1 MSSSRKVFGS
11 VWGPV
16 LGLVM
21 VATGALAL
29 TSLGSVSVQAATKKP
44 AKVPARAKATTKSPA
59 KPTPKSTAKSTATST
74 GKTGAKTATSAPN
87 GVSPSNFGTPEGL
100 AKLLTAMVPSSVS
113 PSVFPGEMVSTQPA
127 IAVPST
133 WKVIG
138 STIGDGFATMYL
150 DPPESS
156 VEAAVVALKTQMEAS
171 GWRTP
176 NLPPEP
182 QTVAPTGTVR
192 TPVFCVGDIQLSA
205 QIVKRFDP
213 ANAPVT
219 ATLRLDPTGGDG
231 SPCFVPGPSGSSGS
245 SGSSSTSGSAGSK
258 PILRG
263 AAAPF
268 KPIETDAVV
277 LNNVPKLVVPEF
289 PQLATVPPLSTNAS
303 GLGALVSKNSVSRRF
318 VIERTESPGE
328 LLSQFGT
335 QITAPGWQSSAT
347 GAEGSGGAVSG
358 IWRKVVSEVELQAL
372 ISVVQTLGGD
382 RKREVTVIVSRAEPA
397 IADPSLAK
405 APPVFS
411 RPTGTTA
418 SAATLGELAKR
429 IAGAGDGSTV
439 SLSAETLQSFP
450 ATPALTLPSNWK
462 VLGSFTNAIALQSS
476 STALYQPSG
485 STTGRSGI
493 SLAEVRRLF
502 TQSLLLG
509 GWIPRSDTS
518 RTGFVRAPTSGFSE
532 LSRAFCAPGG
542 VTIDVAA
549 QSFDGKI
556 SVRVDRRTV
565 AGLPCVKLPDIGG
578 SQLPRLELPASVQLV
593 TEPQYGGSLQ
603 REVISSTSSPT
614 DLESWF
620 AAQLKAAGWELSARS
635 GSGASG
641 VPTAVTS
648 SWRTI
653 GEFGDPL
660 QAVLTVSNGSGGP
673 DRRDLILSVNV
684 TFPK

>member
-1 MSSSRKVFGS
+1 MSNSRKVFRS
-11 VWGPV
+11 VSGPV

-21 VATGALAL
+21 GLVMVATSALAF
-29 TSLGSVSVQAATKKP
+29 TSLGSGSVQAATKKP
-44 AKVPARAKATTKSPA
+44 AKVPARARATTKSSA
-59 KPTPKSTAKSTATST
+59 KPTPKSTAKSTA
-74 GKTGAKTATSAPN
+74 KTGAATATPAPN

-100 AKLLTAMVPSSVS
+100 AKLLAAMVPSSAS

-156 VEAAVVALKTQMEAS
+156 VEAAVVALKTQMEAG

-192 TPVFCVGDIQLSA
+192 TSVFCVGDIQLSA
-205 QIVKRFDP
+205 QIVKRFNPPD
-213 ANAPVT
+213 APVM
-219 ATLRLDPTGGDG
+219 ATLRLDRTGGDG
-231 SPCFVPGPSGSSGS
+231 SPCFVPGS
-245 SGSSSTSGSAGSK
+245 SGSSSTSGSSGSK

-268 KPIETDAVV
+268 KPIETDALV

-328 LLSQFGT
+328 LLSQFGA
-335 QITAPGWQSSAT
+335 QLTAAGWQSGVT

-358 IWRKVVSEVELQAL
+358 IWRKVVGDVELQTL
-372 ISVVQTLGGD
+372 LSVVQTLGGD
-382 RKREVTVIVSRAEPA
+382 RKREVMVIVSRAEPA
-397 IADPSLAK
+397 GGEPSLATSS
-405 APPVFS
+405 PVFS
-411 RPTGTTA
+411 APRRTA
-418 SAATLGELAKR
+418 ANTAMVGELAKR

-450 ATPALTLPSNWK
+450 TTPALTLPSNWT
-462 VLGSFTNAIALQSS
+462 VLGSFTNAIALQTS
-476 STALYQPSG
+476 STAFYQPSG
-485 STTGRSGI
+485 STTGASGI
-493 SLAEVRRLF
+493 SLAEARRLF

-518 RTGFVRAPTSGFSE
+518 RTGFVRAPTSGLNE
-532 LSRAFCAPGG
+532 LSRTFCAPGG

-549 QSFDGKI
+549 QSFAGKI

-565 AGLPCVKLPDIGG
+565 DGLPCVKLPDIGG
-578 SQLPRLELPASVQLV
+578 SQLPRLELPGSAQLV

-603 REVISSTSSPT
+603 REVVVSTSSPS
-614 DLESWF
+614 DLESGF

-635 GSGASG
+635 GSGAS
-641 VPTAVTS
+641 VAATAVTS
-648 SWRTI
+648 TWRTI

>member
-11 VWGPV
+11 VSGPV
-16 LGLVM
+16 LGLVLGSVM
-21 VATGALAL
+21 MATSALAF

-44 AKVPARAKATTKSPA
+44 AKVPARSKATTKSPA
-59 KPTPKSTAKSTATST
+59 KPTAKSTA
-74 GKTGAKTATSAPN
+74 KTGAKTAASAPN

-100 AKLLTAMVPSSVS
+100 AKLLAVMVPSSTS

-127 IAVPST
+127 IAAPST

-156 VEAAVVALKTQMEAS
+156 VEAAVVALKTQMEAG

-192 TPVFCVGDIQLSA
+192 TPVFCAGDIQLSA
-205 QIVKRFDP
+205 QIVKRFNPPD
-213 ANAPVT
+213 APVT
-219 ATLRLDPTGGDG
+219 ATLRLDRTGGDG
-231 SPCFVPGPSGSSGS
+231 SPCFVPGSSGS
-245 SGSSSTSGSAGSK
+245 SGSK

-335 QITAPGWQSSAT
+335 QLTAAGWQSGVT

-358 IWRKVVSEVELQAL
+358 IWRKVVGDVDLQTL

-382 RKREVTVIVSRAEPA
+382 RKREVMVIVSRAEPA
-397 IADPSLAK
+397 GGETSLATSS
-405 APPVFS
+405 PVFS
-411 RPTGTTA
+411 APRGT
-418 SAATLGELAKR
+418 AANAAMVGELAKR
-429 IAGAGDGSTV
+429 IAGVGDGSTV

-450 ATPALTLPSNWK
+450 ATPALTLHSNWT
-462 VLGSFTNAIALQSS
+462 VLGSFTNAIALQTS
-476 STALYQPSG
+476 STAFYQPSG
-485 STTGRSGI
+485 STTGASGI

-518 RTGFVRAPTSGFSE
+518 RTGFVRAPTSGFNE

-549 QSFDGKI
+549 QLFDGKI

-565 AGLPCVKLPDIGG
+565 DGLPCVKLPDIGG
-578 SQLPRLELPASVQLV
+578 SQLPRLELPASAQLV

-603 REVISSTSSPT
+603 REVIASTSSPT
-614 DLESWF
+614 DLESGF

-641 VPTAVTS
+641 VPTTATAVTS

-653 GEFGDPL
+653 GEFGDPH
-660 QAVLTVSNGSGGP
+660 QAVLTVPNSSGGP
-673 DRRDLILSVNV
+673 DRRDLILSVNP